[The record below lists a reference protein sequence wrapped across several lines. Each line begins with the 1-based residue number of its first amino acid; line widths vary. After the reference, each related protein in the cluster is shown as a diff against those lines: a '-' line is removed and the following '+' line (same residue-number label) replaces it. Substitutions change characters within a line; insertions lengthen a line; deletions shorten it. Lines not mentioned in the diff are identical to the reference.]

1 MVHFLRSHGFPG
13 LLEAEFGK
21 IVFHPIGPWMP
32 LAENVSQCDLRVSI
46 LCLLCLAVCF
56 FGYRIYR
63 HPTICRALFHHFFF
77 CFSQCLNLCL
87 LTLGSSKVHLGPQIF
102 QTVSSNPPNKMGG
115 PWATGPSHRPVVGR
129 FAFGVFAFLVGFGL
143 QAALGSAWIRQ
154 SEGHGITEKAPK
166 KPKRGGDRGSGA
178 WGRYREKHGET
189 VYRIILVGDLEHFF
203 IFPDI
208 GNNNPN

>member
-1 MVHFLRSHGFPG
+1 
-13 LLEAEFGK
+13 
-21 IVFHPIGPWMP
+21 
-32 LAENVSQCDLRVSI
+32 
-46 LCLLCLAVCF
+46 
-56 FGYRIYR
+56 
-63 HPTICRALFHHFFF
+63 
-77 CFSQCLNLCL
+77 
-87 LTLGSSKVHLGPQIF
+87 
-102 QTVSSNPPNKMGG
+102 MGG
-115 PWATGPSHRPVVGR
+115 PWATGPSHGPSHRPVVGR

-166 KPKRGGDRGSGA
+166 KPKRGGGDRGSGA

-208 GNNNPN
+208 GNNNPNWSQVTNIFSEGLKPPTSISTMGKTWDKCGKVQGFHNMIFYDGRWECANHCF